1 MNNGLEG
8 IKKEAVIA
16 VSRHCPSIYMAELR
30 KTTKNLKSGWPV
42 SQPRFKPSNYQI
54 QVV

>member
-16 VSRHCPSIYMAELR
+16 VSKHCPSIYMVELR
-30 KTTKNLKSGWPV
+30 KTTKNL
-42 SQPRFKPSNYQI
+42 SQGGQYLNQDSNRATAK
-54 QVV
+54 